1 MSDKNK
7 GTKGITLN
15 SPQNFNNGQKYKH
28 ESYNNLNIN
37 DFNLETPSQNQSNNI
52 SMISRPDS
60 NTIIISKN
68 NSIKDDPTSSTNT
81 MPRTKKV
88 RKKKNIY

>member
-1 MSDKNK
+1 MSDK
-7 GTKGITLN
+7 TKSTEGITLN
-15 SPQNFNNGQKYKH
+15 SPQKFINGQKYKH
-28 ESYNNLNIN
+28 ESNNNLNIN

-68 NSIKDDPTSSTNT
+68 NSIKAKN
-81 MPRTKKV
+81 KKSK
-88 RKKKNIY
+88 KKKNIY